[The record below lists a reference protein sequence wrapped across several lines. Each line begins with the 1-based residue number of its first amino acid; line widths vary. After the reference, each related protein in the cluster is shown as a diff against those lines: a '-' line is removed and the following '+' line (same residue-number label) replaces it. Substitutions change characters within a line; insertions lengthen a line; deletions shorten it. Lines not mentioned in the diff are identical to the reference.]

1 MGNGRT
7 LRIDAPGADGRRQY
21 VGVQVDGQAHAPVW
35 LDWNR
40 LQQGPRVRF
49 ALDAKV
55 PEQGWGTAVKDLPV
69 SWCAAPGSQLR

>member
-1 MGNGRT
+1 V
-7 LRIDAPGADGRRQY
+7 Q
-21 VGVQVDGQAHAPVW
+21 GVQVDGQAHAPVW